1 VRHTERFDITV
12 LSAAIGAIGS
22 QAVIA
27 RLSAGSREWIGPYGI
42 GLFLGF
48 ICYLVLALV
57 LISEKRFDAVSRGK
71 LLVVSLLGV
80 QPESS
85 PKLP

>member
-1 VRHTERFDITV
+1 MTL

-22 QAVIA
+22 EAVIA
-27 RLSAGSREWIGPYGI
+27 WLSAGSKEWIGPYGI
-42 GLFLGF
+42 GLFPGF
-48 ICYLVLALV
+48 ICYLVLTLV
-57 LISEKRFDAVSRGK
+57 LISKKKLDAVSRAK